1 MLFMAIHLLNIDDKS
16 FILVLATVVLGFQ
29 TPDFLQGASN
39 DVKQQYLSI
48 VQRTDLSVDQKKTMI
63 DSLMVQQ
70 PQSIQTAYA
79 AFKQQLD
86 QIRAQGGLTVQ
97 QQMAKMQ
104 SQTV

>member
-1 MLFMAIHLLNIDDKS
+1 LIIICIFV
-16 FILVLATVVLGFQ
+16 VLATVVLGFR

-63 DSLMVQQ
+63 DSLMAQQ
-70 PQSIQTAYA
+70 PQSTQNAYA

-97 QQMAKMQ
+97 QQMAKMR